1 MEKRNENRG
10 ESRTWDI
17 NYRMNV
23 KLTELTGVLLITP
36 SVTFADFRGTNTEN
50 WNRIEYEDYGI
61 HNDWVLDSI
70 STSRKH
76 VLRGIHGDGHTT
88 KLISCLYGEIYFVVI
103 NNDPDSNQYKQ
114 WQSFHLSGA
123 NRQQV
128 LVPPKFGN
136 GHLVMSDHAV
146 FSYKLDAYYDIKSQF
161 TIKWNDYDTHNI
173 WWPIKNPITS
183 LRDS

>member
-76 VLRGIHGDGHTT
+76 VLRGIHGDGHLS
-88 KLISCLYGEIYFVVI
+88 LIHI
-103 NNDPDSNQYKQ
+103 
-114 WQSFHLSGA
+114 
-123 NRQQV
+123 
-128 LVPPKFGN
+128 
-136 GHLVMSDHAV
+136 
-146 FSYKLDAYYDIKSQF
+146 
-161 TIKWNDYDTHNI
+161 
-173 WWPIKNPITS
+173 
-183 LRDS
+183 

>member
-1 MEKRNENRG
+1 
-10 ESRTWDI
+10 
-17 NYRMNV
+17 MNV
-23 KLTELTGVLLITP
+23 KLTELAGVLLITP

-103 NNDPDSNQYKQ
+103 NNAQIQINTNNGNLFIY
-114 WQSFHLSGA
+114 
-123 NRQQV
+123 QV
-128 LVPPKFGN
+128 QIDNKF
-136 GHLVMSDHAV
+136 
-146 FSYKLDAYYDIKSQF
+146 
-161 TIKWNDYDTHNI
+161 
-173 WWPIKNPITS
+173 
-183 LRDS
+183 